1 MTKSYYQNRAGTYF
15 FEALD
20 DDKTRRAYELM
31 GYYIMPGRKSVP
43 KLNMRP
49 RIDLGL
55 WELEQIEKYPEP
67 RFNPE
72 TNMMESPDGFTDEY
86 TMDTALGINHV
97 NPMSPVVYE
106 VWELFQGTIRS
117 PEFEGAERIE
127 LTASDLLGYFWGT
140 IVGKLSPREFTN
152 RLFSPDV
159 VEDLADLGISVSR
172 RKSNGRRLIVIDR
185 GKA

>member
-43 KLNMRP
+43 KL
-49 RIDLGL
+49 
-55 WELEQIEKYPEP
+55 KYPEP

-152 RLFSPDV
+152 RLFSPGV

>member
-15 FEALD
+15 FQALD
-20 DDKTRRAYELM
+20 DERTRRSYELM

-43 KLNMRP
+43 QLNMRP
-49 RIDLGL
+49 RIDLGV
-55 WELEQIEKYPEP
+55 WELEQLEQYPKP

-72 TNMMESPDGFTDEY
+72 TKMMESHDGFVDEY
-86 TMDTALGINHV
+86 TLDTALGIKHV
-97 NPMSPVVYE
+97 NDMSPVVFE
-106 VWELFQGTIRS
+106 IWELFDSDIRA
-117 PEFEGAERIE
+117 PEFKGAERIE

-152 RLFSPDV
+152 RLFSPGV

-172 RKSNGRRLIVIDR
+172 RKSNGRKLIVIDR